1 MDEEK
6 DLILRAVTC
15 DADVIKRLQSI
26 MNGSEALLT
35 EMELVLTKEGIG
47 MRLLDSH
54 KACMIHWNVP
64 SSAFAEYEYDGKDKE
79 TVTTINAEELK
90 RATSTAKKR
99 LEFQLDNTGGGGRFT
114 VIGHSDFRHQE
125 LLALLIP
132 KDDRTKKPTLPFD
145 VGMTVKGGTF
155 KGILKSAMKVTHHLT
170 LTAAEKNKIVFDGEG
185 DSGEFNAEFYADP
198 DDCVH
203 GIAYWKELAAT
214 MYNAE
219 YLHLFRKF
227 ILGND
232 GVFLE
237 FATKKP
243 IKLSVVDSCGIRVE
257 LILAPRV
264 GRSRLGRSKVEV
276 KETE

>member
-1 MDEEK
+1 MM
-6 DLILRAVTC
+6 RAVTC

-90 RATSTAKKR
+90 RATSTAKTR
-99 LEFQLDNTGGGGRFT
+99 LEFLLDTEDTTHGRFM

-125 LLALLIP
+125 SLALLIP
-132 KDDRTKKPTLPFD
+132 KDDRTKKPSLPFT
-145 VGMTVKGGTF
+145 VGLTIKGKTF
-155 KGILKSAMKVTHHLT
+155 KSIFKSAMKVTRHLT
-170 LTAAEKNKIVFDGEG
+170 LVAAEKNKIVFDGKG
-185 DSGEFNAEFYADP
+185 DYGEFNAEVYTDP

-203 GIAYWKELAAT
+203 ELAYWKDLAAT
-214 MYNAE
+214 RYDAG

-227 ILGND
+227 ILGDD

-237 FATKKP
+237 FAKDKP
-243 IKLSVVDSCGIRVE
+243 IKLSMVDSHGIKVE
-257 LILAPRV
+257 MILAPRV
-264 GRSRLGRSKVEV
+264 ERRPINLERIKL
-276 KETE
+276 